1 MRLTR
6 WLPFLRWF
14 PMGRESLTADLLAG
28 VSVALLLIPQSMA
41 WAQVAGMPPQ
51 YGLYASF
58 LPVIVGALWG
68 SSHHLATGPVG
79 VTSLLTASLLTPLA
93 PAGSAAFV
101 ALAILLALLAGA
113 VRVLL
118 GAFRL
123 GVIVNFLSHP
133 VMVGFTNAAA
143 LIIALS
149 QLHKLLGL
157 PGGRSERFI
166 RDIWGV
172 LMQLGETHVPTL
184 LMGLATLAIIWSTR
198 RYLPR
203 LPGVL
208 IAVVL
213 TTVVSWAMDFEHNS
227 SASVDDISDEAV
239 RALARDYV
247 AAETTIADLT
257 RQIQD
262 RSTQLRGLA
271 RERPDGSPRTA
282 ALRYQMEILGL
293 ELKGA
298 VKENR
303 TRLRELRRFVFV
315 RAPGT
320 ASPAGALHVAGAS
333 PAGMA
338 TDGYR
343 WRIGGIIDGRLA
355 LVGGGEV
362 VGFIPSGL
370 PRFEPPRISSEL
382 FLTLIAPAFIIA
394 LVGFT
399 EAISSAKAIAA
410 RTKQRLDPNQELIGQ
425 GLANIVGSLF
435 QSFPVSGSFSRTA
448 LNYHAGARTGFSSVV
463 SGLVVLPTLLVL
475 TPLLYYLPQSMLA
488 ATIMISVV
496 GLINFKAMRHAWRA
510 DRNDGAAAL
519 VTFAATLGFAP
530 QLDTGIVIGVG
541 LALVLFL
548 VRTMKPRVAVLGRHP
563 DGTLRDADLHG
574 LPLSE
579 DVPAVRFDGQLYFGN
594 VSYFEDAILEVATR
608 FPKARHILV
617 AASGINRVDASG
629 EQAIRHLAH
638 HLRESGITL
647 AFSGLKHQVL
657 SVLQRTGLLAEIG
670 EENIFPSDDAALT
683 ALRGRHRADGLGP
696 SRPGV
701 SREAKAPDR
710 G

>member
-1 MRLTR
+1 MS
-6 WLPFLRWF
+6 
-14 PMGRESLTADLLAG
+14 RESFTADLLAG

-41 WAQVAGMPPQ
+41 WAQLAGMPPH

-79 VTSLLTASLLTPLA
+79 VTSLLTASLLSPLA
-93 PAGSAAFV
+93 PAGSEPFV

-149 QLHKLLGL
+149 QLNKLLGI
-157 PGGRSERFI
+157 PSGRSERFV

-184 LMGLATLAIIWSTR
+184 LMGLATLVIIWSTR
-198 RYLPR
+198 HYLPR

-213 TTVVSWAMDFEHNS
+213 TSVASWGIGFERNG

-239 RALARDYV
+239 RTLARNYV
-247 AAETTIADLT
+247 AAEETIADLT
-257 RQIQD
+257 RRIQD
-262 RSTQLRGLA
+262 RAARLREQA
-271 RERPDGSPRTA
+271 RAHPDGSPSAA
-282 ALRYQMEILGL
+282 ALRYQLEILGL
-293 ELKGA
+293 ERKGA
-298 VKENR
+298 AKENR
-303 TRLRELRRFVFV
+303 ARLGELRRFAFS
-315 RAPGT
+315 RATG
-320 ASPAGALHVAGAS
+320 AAPAGALHIAGAS
-333 PAGMA
+333 PAGTP

-343 WRIGGIIDGRLA
+343 WRIASIEGSRLA

-362 VGFIPSGL
+362 VGVIPSGL
-370 PRFEPPRISSEL
+370 PRFAPPRISSEL

-425 GLANIVGSLF
+425 GLANTVGSFF

-448 LNYHAGARTGFSSVV
+448 LNYHAGARTGLSSVV
-463 SGLVVLPTLLVL
+463 SGLVVLPTLLFL
-475 TPLLYYLPQSMLA
+475 TPWLYHLPQSMLA

-496 GLINFKAMRHAWRA
+496 GLIDFRAMRHAWRA

-574 LPLSE
+574 LAVTE
-579 DVPAVRFDGQLYFGN
+579 DVAAVRFDGQLYFGN
-594 VSYFEDAILEVATR
+594 VSYFEDAILEVASR

-617 AASGINRVDASG
+617 SSSGINRVDASG
-629 EQAIRHLAH
+629 EQAIRSLTH
-638 HLRESGITL
+638 HLRESGVTL

-657 SVLQRTGLLAEIG
+657 SVLHRTGLAAEIG
-670 EENIFPSDDAALT
+670 EENIFPSDDAALA
-683 ALRGRHRADGLGP
+683 ALRGRPRADGRAL
-696 SRPGV
+696 SRPG
-701 SREAKAPDR
+701 ATAPNP